1 MAPLKGTL
9 TPAHT
14 VRGVMSV
21 GGGGTTNY
29 EDLENLPQI
38 NGVELKGNKTT
49 EELGINIP
57 TKTSDLDNDS
67 GFVTSAD
74 IPTKTSELDND
85 SGFITGDN
93 YYDKS
98 EIDTA
103 LSGKADK
110 SDTYTKSQVDT
121 ALSGK
126 ADKSDTYTKTETDNK
141 IVGLI
146 DDSSTANNKAW
157 SASKIGGEL
166 SGKASTGDLALKA
179 DKSDTYTKTQTD
191 SAIVGLI
198 DDTTTANNKAWS
210 SSKITDEIINI
221 LPTGTASGSVASFK
235 TSLALPLVSA
245 KFDINASQESGTPT
259 PSTPKAITGVSA
271 VNLTRC
277 GANLCNQADIVSA
290 YPTKYT
296 VDTDG
301 SIKTVGNLGLS
312 DVLWTNKSKVSGVL
326 NVIFVSKYQNT
337 GSVGIR
343 PKIIYTDGTN
353 SVIYTTNTQDY
364 STRTLLTTSGKTVE
378 KIVVDY
384 GTNNPTNFFIEVTLD
399 TSASTYEAYNGNT
412 VAINLG
418 DTIYGGYIKQDSNG
432 VKLVVTHK
440 RYDLGS
446 MSWQVH
452 NQGYYYST
460 KPDDMFKYLSTEMPD
475 WKAEKYSVQTGQWIY
490 GHGTTVGYIGAN
502 GGLIYATDSTTPS
515 GYLVAPITEPIEIDL
530 TDIPQFTTFIGTNN
544 IFADSGNSEVVYKKS
559 INDAIAELQA
569 LFLS

>member
-1 MAPLKGTL
+1 MYQELEGTL
-9 TPAHT
+9 INTAELIAEQT
-14 VRGVMSV
+14 SDEF
-21 GGGGTTNY
+21 NY
-29 EDLENLPQI
+29 NDFDHKPQI
-38 NGVELKGNKTT
+38 NGVELIGNKTS
-49 EELGINIP
+49 EDLGIDIPTKTSELENDSGFITEADVPTKTSELQNDSGFITSADVPTKTSELQNDSGFITSADVP

-67 GFVTSAD
+67 GFVTSED

-146 DDSSTANNKAW
+146 DDNSTANNKAW
-157 SASKIGGEL
+157 SASKIDGEL
-166 SGKASTGDLALKA
+166 SDKASTGDLALKA
-179 DKSDTYTKTQTD
+179 DKSNTYTKTQTD

-221 LPTGTASGSVASFK
+221 LPTGTASGSVASFN
-235 TSLALPLVSA
+235 TSLALPLVSLKA
-245 KFDINASQESGTPT
+245 DVSATPG
-259 PSTPKAITGVSA
+259 GVSEIS
-271 VNLTRC
+271 LTNC

-326 NVIFVSKYQNT
+326 NVVFVSKYQNA

-343 PKIIYTDGTN
+343 PKIVYTDATS

-364 STRTLLTTSGKTVE
+364 SVKTLLTTSGKTVE

-384 GTNNPTNFFIEVTLD
+384 GTNNPTNFFLEVTLD

-412 VAINLG
+412 EVINFG
-418 DTIYGGYIKQDSNG
+418 ETIYNGGTFTQDN
-432 VKLVVTHK
+432 
-440 RYDLGS
+440 
-446 MSWQVH
+446 
-452 NQGYYYST
+452 
-460 KPDDMFKYLSTEMPD
+460 
-475 WKAEKYSVQTGQWIY
+475 A
-490 GHGTTVGYIGAN
+490 GHRTLTADGTTTVLPDG
-502 GGLIYATDSTTPS
+502 T
-515 GYLVAPITEPIEIDL
+515 PITAL
-530 TDIPQFTTFIGTNN
+530 IGTNN
-544 IFADSGNSEVVYKKS
+544 IYNDSGNSEVVYKKS

>member
-1 MAPLKGTL
+1 MP
-9 TPAHT
+9 
-14 VRGVMSV
+14 
-21 GGGGTTNY
+21 NY
-29 EDLENLPQI
+29 FDSELNTIELEGEIAIGSTDNYNDLGNKPQI

-67 GFVTSAD
+67 GFVNSSIVANPYDATSTYAVGAYVTHD
-74 IPTKTSELDND
+74 NNLYKCNTAITTAEEWNAEHWTLVDVISAIPTKTSELDND

-93 YYDKS
+93 YYDKT

-146 DDSSTANNKAW
+146 DDNSTANNKAW

-179 DKSDTYTKTQTD
+179 DKSDTYTKAQTD

-221 LPTGTASGSVASFK
+221 LPTGTASGAVASFN

-245 KFDINASQESGTPT
+245 EFAVNASQESGTPT
-259 PSTPKAITGVSA
+259 PSTPIAINGF
-271 VNLTRC
+271 N
-277 GANLCNQADIVSA
+277 N
-290 YPTKYT
+290 
-296 VDTDG
+296 
-301 SIKTVGNLGLS
+301 
-312 DVLWTNKSKVSGVL
+312 
-326 NVIFVSKYQNT
+326 
-337 GSVGIR
+337 
-343 PKIIYTDGTN
+343 
-353 SVIYTTNTQDY
+353 
-364 STRTLLTTSGKTVE
+364 
-378 KIVVDY
+378 IVVDAN
-384 GTNNPTNFFIEVTLD
+384 GD
-399 TSASTYEAYNGNT
+399 T
-412 VAINLG
+412 INLPLPR
-418 DTIYGGYIKQDSNG
+418 TIYGGFVEWEKSKLTETVVKKKFSDFSWYRGIMNTANTGRNFYIYFNNYPDYNSFKEMLCDSLLKNNITNWG
-432 VKLVVTHK
+432 ALNPYEFTAGSSNYFVICVEDYASVNAMLADYGDVELTVKLKTDNVISLENLP
-440 RYDLGS
+440 DLP
-446 MSWQVH
+446 
-452 NQGYYYST
+452 ST
-460 KPDDMFKYLSTEMPD
+460 
-475 WKAEKYSVQTGQWIY
+475 V
-490 GHGTTVGYIGAN
+490 IGAN
-502 GGLIYATDSTTPS
+502 SIS
-515 GYLVAPITEPIEIDL
+515 
-530 TDIPQFTTFIGTNN
+530 
-544 IFADSGNSEVVYKKS
+544 ADSGDTEVEYKES